1 MKISRYSIGLRDV
14 HLYSYHG
21 VMPQERQV
29 GAWFTLNLEIGISN
43 CRCAEDDNI
52 EDTVSYADIYDIV
65 RKEMAVPSN
74 LLEHA
79 GKRICESIYSAFEN
93 VTDIEITICKD
104 TPPMGGDRLSACVT
118 LKTKR

>member
-1 MKISRYSIGLRDV
+1 
-14 HLYSYHG
+14 
-21 VMPQERQV
+21 MPQERQV
-29 GAWFTLNLEIGISN
+29 GAWFTLDLEIGVSD

-52 EDTVSYADIYDIV
+52 EDTVSYADVYDIV
-65 RKEMAVPSN
+65 CKEMAIPSN

-79 GKRICESIYSAFEN
+79 GKRICESIYSVFEN
-93 VTDIEITICKD
+93 VTDIEIAICKE